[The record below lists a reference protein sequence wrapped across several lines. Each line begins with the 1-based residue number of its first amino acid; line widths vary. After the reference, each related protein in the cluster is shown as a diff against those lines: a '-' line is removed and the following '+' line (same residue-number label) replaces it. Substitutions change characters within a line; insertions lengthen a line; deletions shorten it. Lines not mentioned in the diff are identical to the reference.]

1 MKSLKTLYFYVSV
14 FHKMEMVIKKDKF
27 NLFITQ
33 LTKIMGICKILMLVC
48 IFLIVCIIY
57 LQNLRKLLK
66 SAKSLIKSVKNYAV
80 F

>member
-1 MKSLKTLYFYVSV
+1 
-14 FHKMEMVIKKDKF
+14 MEMVIKKDKF

-57 LQNLRKLLK
+57 LQNLRKITKKCKITDKKCKELCCFLT
-66 SAKSLIKSVKNYAV
+66 
-80 F
+80 